1 MVVEHAHGLRQ
12 RRGPNAKSSL
22 HKAHLAPDAGLQAP
36 GASLSFAQGS
46 HDFESLDRGI
56 GRGDRFE
63 TAHRLDQYLE
73 LSVIGLDHV
82 IEILHLPVGR
92 LPVQLSFALQFGD
105 RCTIARRFVG
115 IERGRL
121 FPVLQASQ
129 GLAQEPL
136 RCLGAA
142 GRRQVEIDRVA
153 PLVDCPVQVGP
164 LAPHLD
170 VGFIQAPARIK
181 ATPPE
186 PAQPLLHLRGVA
198 LDPAIDRR
206 MVDRNAAFRQ
216 HFLKVAIADRIATIP
231 AHRPQDHITL
241 EMAPLEIR
249 HRSVRPISAKHAQ
262 ASRFL
267 QQSHLGHIRL
277 RRRAH
282 NRFGFAL
289 QLCVLR
295 YPGRVLAPGELI
307 PAEVIEFIGAQLGL
321 GADDLVDYAAREET
335 RHEHLAELRGLYG
348 FRTFS
353 GRGASEL
360 KEWLFREAEMAVSN
374 EDIARRFVAECRR
387 TRTVLPATSTIERL
401 CAAALVDAER
411 RIETRIAS
419 RLPMSIREQ
428 LLALLEETADDRVTR
443 FVWLRQFEPGSNS
456 SSANRL
462 LDRLEYLQRIDL
474 PEDLLAGV
482 PAHRVTRL
490 RRQGER
496 YYADGMRDLPEDRR
510 LAILAVCVSEW
521 QAMLA
526 DAVVE
531 THDRIVGRLYRASE
545 RICHAKVADEAGVV
559 RDTLKSFAEIGGA
572 LVDAQDDGQP
582 LGDVIASGSGWD
594 GLKTLVAM
602 ATRLTAT
609 MADDP
614 LNHVL
619 DGYHRFRRYAPR
631 MLRLLDLRAAPVAL
645 PLLEAVTA
653 LRTGLNDAAMTSFL
667 RPSSKWHRHLRAQRA
682 GDARL
687 WEIAVLFHLRDAFRS
702 GDVWLTRS
710 RRYGDLKHALVP
722 AQSIAEGGRLAV
734 PLRPEEWLADR
745 QARLDMRL
753 RELGRAARAG
763 TIPGGS
769 IENGV
774 LHIEKLEA
782 AAPTGAEDLVLD
794 LYKQIP
800 PTRITDLLLEVDA
813 ATGFT
818 EAFTHLRTGAPC
830 ADRIGLMNV
839 ILAEGINL
847 GLRKMADATNTHT
860 FWELIR
866 IGRWHVEG
874 EAYDRALAMV
884 VEAQAALPMARFWGM
899 GTSASSDGQF
909 FVATEQG
916 EAMNLVNAKYGNTP
930 GLKAYSHVSDQY
942 APFATQVIPATASEA
957 PYILDGL
964 LMNDAGRHIREQ
976 FTDTGGFTDHV
987 FAACAILGYRF
998 APRIRDLPSK
1008 RLYAF
1013 NPSAAPAH
1021 LRALIGG
1028 KVNQAMIERNWP
1040 DILRIAATIAAGTVA
1055 PSQILRKLASYPR
1068 QNELATALREVGR
1081 VERTLFMIDWILD
1094 AELQRRAQIGL
1105 NKGEAHHALKR
1116 AISFHRRGEIRDRS
1130 AEGQHYRIAGMN
1142 LLAAIIIFWNTM
1154 KLGEV
1159 VANQK
1164 RDGKLLSPDLL
1175 AHVSPLG
1182 WEHINLTGEYRWP
1195 KP

>member
-1 MVVEHAHGLRQ
+1 
-12 RRGPNAKSSL
+12 
-22 HKAHLAPDAGLQAP
+22 
-36 GASLSFAQGS
+36 
-46 HDFESLDRGI
+46 
-56 GRGDRFE
+56 
-63 TAHRLDQYLE
+63 
-73 LSVIGLDHV
+73 
-82 IEILHLPVGR
+82 
-92 LPVQLSFALQFGD
+92 
-105 RCTIARRFVG
+105 
-115 IERGRL
+115 
-121 FPVLQASQ
+121 
-129 GLAQEPL
+129 
-136 RCLGAA
+136 
-142 GRRQVEIDRVA
+142 
-153 PLVDCPVQVGP
+153 
-164 LAPHLD
+164 
-170 VGFIQAPARIK
+170 
-181 ATPPE
+181 
-186 PAQPLLHLRGVA
+186 
-198 LDPAIDRR
+198 
-206 MVDRNAAFRQ
+206 
-216 HFLKVAIADRIATIP
+216 
-231 AHRPQDHITL
+231 
-241 EMAPLEIR
+241 
-249 HRSVRPISAKHAQ
+249 
-262 ASRFL
+262 
-267 QQSHLGHIRL
+267 
-277 RRRAH
+277 
-282 NRFGFAL
+282 
-289 QLCVLR
+289 
-295 YPGRVLAPGELI
+295 
-307 PAEVIEFIGAQLGL
+307 
-321 GADDLVDYAAREET
+321 
-335 RHEHLAELRGLYG
+335 
-348 FRTFS
+348 
-353 GRGASEL
+353 
-360 KEWLFREAEMAVSN
+360 MAVSN

-763 TIPGGS
+763 TIPGG
-769 IENGV
+769 
-774 LHIEKLEA
+774 
-782 AAPTGAEDLVLD
+782 
-794 LYKQIP
+794 
-800 PTRITDLLLEVDA
+800 
-813 ATGFT
+813 
-818 EAFTHLRTGAPC
+818 
-830 ADRIGLMNV
+830 
-839 ILAEGINL
+839 
-847 GLRKMADATNTHT
+847 
-860 FWELIR
+860 
-866 IGRWHVEG
+866 
-874 EAYDRALAMV
+874 
-884 VEAQAALPMARFWGM
+884 
-899 GTSASSDGQF
+899 
-909 FVATEQG
+909 
-916 EAMNLVNAKYGNTP
+916 
-930 GLKAYSHVSDQY
+930 
-942 APFATQVIPATASEA
+942 
-957 PYILDGL
+957 
-964 LMNDAGRHIREQ
+964 
-976 FTDTGGFTDHV
+976 FTDHV

>member
-1 MVVEHAHGLRQ
+1 MRQ
-12 RRGPNAKSSL
+12 KAASSL
-22 HKAHLAPDAGLQAP
+22 
-36 GASLSFAQGS
+36 
-46 HDFESLDRGI
+46 
-56 GRGDRFE
+56 
-63 TAHRLDQYLE
+63 T
-73 LSVIGLDHV
+73 
-82 IEILHLPVGR
+82 
-92 LPVQLSFALQFGD
+92 
-105 RCTIARRFVG
+105 
-115 IERGRL
+115 
-121 FPVLQASQ
+121 
-129 GLAQEPL
+129 
-136 RCLGAA
+136 
-142 GRRQVEIDRVA
+142 
-153 PLVDCPVQVGP
+153 
-164 LAPHLD
+164 
-170 VGFIQAPARIK
+170 
-181 ATPPE
+181 
-186 PAQPLLHLRGVA
+186 
-198 LDPAIDRR
+198 
-206 MVDRNAAFRQ
+206 
-216 HFLKVAIADRIATIP
+216 
-231 AHRPQDHITL
+231 
-241 EMAPLEIR
+241 
-249 HRSVRPISAKHAQ
+249 
-262 ASRFL
+262 L
-267 QQSHLGHIRL
+267 QQCLLKHYTLSDEDLGHIRL

-763 TIPGGS
+763 TIPGG
-769 IENGV
+769 
-774 LHIEKLEA
+774 
-782 AAPTGAEDLVLD
+782 
-794 LYKQIP
+794 
-800 PTRITDLLLEVDA
+800 
-813 ATGFT
+813 
-818 EAFTHLRTGAPC
+818 
-830 ADRIGLMNV
+830 
-839 ILAEGINL
+839 
-847 GLRKMADATNTHT
+847 
-860 FWELIR
+860 
-866 IGRWHVEG
+866 
-874 EAYDRALAMV
+874 
-884 VEAQAALPMARFWGM
+884 
-899 GTSASSDGQF
+899 
-909 FVATEQG
+909 
-916 EAMNLVNAKYGNTP
+916 
-930 GLKAYSHVSDQY
+930 
-942 APFATQVIPATASEA
+942 
-957 PYILDGL
+957 
-964 LMNDAGRHIREQ
+964 
-976 FTDTGGFTDHV
+976 FTDHV